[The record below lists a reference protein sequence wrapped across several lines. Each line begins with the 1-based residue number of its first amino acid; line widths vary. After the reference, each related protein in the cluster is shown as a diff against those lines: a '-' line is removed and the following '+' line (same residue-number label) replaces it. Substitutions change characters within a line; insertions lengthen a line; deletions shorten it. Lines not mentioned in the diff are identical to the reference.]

1 MDATPKTNRADPRQ
15 ILVLQGGG
23 ALGSY
28 QAGVYEGLCAAGLA
42 PDWVAGISIG
52 AVNAAII
59 AGNPPERRHA
69 RLRAFWELTSSGST
83 AKPLG
88 ADPASRAYF
97 NEASAA
103 WIAMVGVPGFFK
115 PRLISPFFYAP
126 GAREALS
133 FYDTAPLKETLQE
146 LVDFDLIN
154 DRKRQVRLSVGAVDI
169 AKGTLHFF
177 DNTRDRIGP
186 EHIMASGA
194 LPPGLPPV
202 EIEGRFY
209 WDGGLVSNTPLDYVL
224 QSDHREDLVVFQVDL
239 FNSAGEMPRTILEAA
254 EREKEIR
261 FASRRHRNTEGVMQ
275 LHKAKVA
282 LRELIAKLPEDLLD
296 DPEVQVLDLFA
307 RENSVTIVQLIYRG
321 PEYETSSKDYEF
333 SRATMLDHWAAGLA
347 DAERTLKDRHRIL
360 CAKPGGGAILDS
372 RDDAAAGKTSADS
385 HSPAVK
391 DLP

>member
-1 MDATPKTNRADPRQ
+1 MSRPNTKQ

-28 QAGVYEGLCAAGLA
+28 QAGVYEGLCAVDLR

-59 AGNPPERRHA
+59 AGNPPEHRHE
-69 RLRAFWELTSSGST
+69 RLREFWELTSSGST

-88 ADPASRAYF
+88 GDSASRAYF

-103 WIAMVGVPGFFK
+103 WIAMTGVPGFFK
-115 PRLISPFFYAP
+115 PRMISPFLYPP

-133 FYDTAPLKETLQE
+133 FYDTTPLKETLE
-146 LVDFDLIN
+146 ALVDFELIN
-154 DRKRQVRLSVGAVDI
+154 SKAVRLSVGAVDI
-169 AKGTLHFF
+169 RKGTLKFF
-177 DNTRDRIGP
+177 DNFKQRIGP

-202 EIEGRFY
+202 EIDGRSY

-224 QSDHREDLVVFQVDL
+224 ANEPVDDLVIYQVDL
-239 FNSAGEMPRTILEAA
+239 FNSAGEMPKTILESA

-261 FASRRHRNTEGVMQ
+261 FASRRHRNTQSAMQ
-275 LHKAKVA
+275 LHKTKVA
-282 LRELIAKLPEDLLD
+282 VRDLIAKLPLDLLD
-296 DPEVQVLDLFA
+296 DPEIKVLEAFS
-307 RENSVTIVQLIYRG
+307 RENSVTVVQLIYRG
-321 PEYETSSKDYEF
+321 PDYETSSKDYEF

-347 DAERTLKDRHRIL
+347 DAERTLKDRQKIL
-360 CAKPGGGAILDS
+360 RAKPGGGAIYDS
-372 RDDAAAGKTSADS
+372 RDADPGRESDHDA
-385 HSPAVK
+385 
-391 DLP
+391 